1 MHESL
6 KSLLSPIV
14 WMFVNKRAV
23 LGSLPSALGALEIV
37 QETTLHIQSFGV
49 TCPQEKKLCTAGQ
62 SQKQVTAIL

>member
-1 MHESL
+1 
-6 KSLLSPIV
+6 
-14 WMFVNKRAV
+14 MFVNKRAV